1 MLYGNVD
8 IPEKL
13 FRMNRTLSDIVE
25 NIYGIRAEQ
34 RTT

>member
-1 MLYGNVD
+1 MLYGNVG
-8 IPEKL
+8 ISEKL

-25 NIYGIRAEQ
+25 RMYGMRAEQ